1 MEKIPEEKDVECA
14 VKHSRSSIEI
24 DRQASEIGEVAGRCT
39 KSIVKRLCG
48 FIMKKIRNLFS

>member
-1 MEKIPEEKDVECA
+1 MEKIPEEII

-39 KSIVKRLCG
+39 KGIVKRFAG
-48 FIMKKIRNLFS
+48 FIMKKMRGLCS

>member
-1 MEKIPEEKDVECA
+1 MEKIPEEIT
-14 VKHSRSSIEI
+14 VKHSRSSIDI

-39 KSIVKRLCG
+39 KNIVKRFCS

>member
-1 MEKIPEEKDVECA
+1 MEKIPEEQVI
-14 VKHSRSSIEI
+14 KHSRSSIEI

-39 KSIVKRLCG
+39 KGIVKRFVG